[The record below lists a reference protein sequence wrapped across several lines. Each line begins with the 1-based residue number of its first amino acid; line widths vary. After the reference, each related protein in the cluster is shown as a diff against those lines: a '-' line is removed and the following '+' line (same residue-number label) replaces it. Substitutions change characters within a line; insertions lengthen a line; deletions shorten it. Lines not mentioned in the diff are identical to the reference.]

1 MATAKVNRTG
11 DRQPSRWKRNLAL
24 LVLVATIAV
33 LAFFWDGLRQQ
44 ARIATSYGAQVGC
57 ACRYVSQR
65 PMESCEGD
73 IAVAALGRTAGLLSL
88 SDDADSKSMTA
99 SVPLLSSQ
107 TAIFHKGRGCQLE
120 PWTD

>member
-24 LVLVATIAV
+24 LALLAVVIV
-33 LAFFWDGLRQQ
+33 LAIFWDGLRQQ
-44 ARIATSYGAQVGC
+44 ARIATSYAAHAGC
-57 ACRYVSQR
+57 ECRYVSQR

-88 SDDADSKSMTA
+88 SDDADSKGVTA

-107 TAIFHKGRGCQLE
+107 TASFHRGRGCQLE
-120 PWTD
+120 PWTG

>member
-11 DRQPSRWKRNLAL
+11 DRQPSRWKRNLTL
-24 LVLVATIAV
+24 LVLLALVIV

-44 ARIATSYGAQVGC
+44 ARIATSYAAQTGC
-57 ACRYVSQR
+57 ECRYVSQR
-65 PMESCEGD
+65 PMESCKGD

-88 SDDADSKSMTA
+88 SDDADSKSVT
-99 SVPLLSSQ
+99 SRVPLLSSQ
-107 TAIFHKGRGCQLE
+107 VASFHRGRGCQLE